1 MSDKM
6 ENNWIWVAVGAAAL
20 LGAAYYFTNK
30 KEDGVEEPLPQ
41 VEEMDKLTL
50 AYLSDYFTQAEE
62 MDKLTLAY
70 VSDYFKK
77 SYKAVVKVHPNVIPI
92 VLKVKGDIFGNNDA
106 DSLFFA
112 LTYYNKDTNGILE
125 DNTKNIKTKSIDV
138 NLKDAFGDK
147 DMLVLS

>member
-30 KEDGVEEPLPQ
+30 KEDGVEEFFL
-41 VEEMDKLTL
+41 
-50 AYLSDYFTQAEE
+50 QAEE
-62 MDKLTLAY
+62 MDKLTMAY

-77 SYKAVVKVHPNVIPI
+77 SYKAVKEVYPNVKPV
-92 VLKVKGDIFGNNDA
+92 VLKVKGDVFSNNDA
-106 DSLFFA
+106 DSLFFS
-112 LTYYNKDTNGILE
+112 LTYYNEDTEEILE

-138 NLKDAFGDK
+138 NLKDAFGDE

>member
-6 ENNWIWVAVGAAAL
+6 ENNWIWIAVGTAAL
-20 LGAAYYFTNK
+20 LGAAAYYFTNK
-30 KEDGVEEPLPQ
+30 KEDGVEEPL
-41 VEEMDKLTL
+41 L
-50 AYLSDYFTQAEE
+50 QAEE

-77 SYKAVVKVHPNVIPI
+77 SYKAVKEVYPNVQPV
-92 VLKVKGDIFGNNDA
+92 VLKVKGDVFGNNDA

-112 LTYYNKDTNGILE
+112 LTYYNEDTKEILE

-147 DMLVLS
+147 DMLILS

>member
-30 KEDGVEEPLPQ
+30 KEDGVEEPLLQ
-41 VEEMDKLTL
+41 VEEMDKLT
-50 AYLSDYFTQAEE
+50 
-62 MDKLTLAY
+62 MAY

-77 SYKAVVKVHPNVIPI
+77 SYKAVKEVYPNVKPV
-92 VLKVKGDIFGNNDA
+92 VLKVKGDVFSNNDA
-106 DSLFFA
+106 DSLFFS
-112 LTYYNKDTNGILE
+112 LTYYNEDTKEILE

-138 NLKDAFGDK
+138 NLKDAFGDE

>member
-1 MSDKM
+1 M
-6 ENNWIWVAVGAAAL
+6 ENNWIWVAVGGAVAL

-30 KEDGVEEPLPQ
+30 KEDGVEEPLLQ
-41 VEEMDKLTL
+41 V
-50 AYLSDYFTQAEE
+50 EE

-77 SYKAVVKVHPNVIPI
+77 SYEAVKEVHPKVIPV
-92 VLKVKGDIFGNNDA
+92 VLKVKGDVFGNVFGNNDA

-112 LTYYNKDTNGILE
+112 LTYYNKDTEEILE
-125 DNTKNIKTKSIDV
+125 DNAKYIKTKSIDV

>member
-41 VEEMDKLTL
+41 
-50 AYLSDYFTQAEE
+50 AEE

-77 SYKAVVKVHPNVIPI
+77 SYKAVVKVHPNVKPV
-92 VLKVKGDIFGNNDA
+92 VLKVKGDVFSNNDA

-112 LTYYNKDTNGILE
+112 LTYYNEDTEEILK
-125 DNTKNIKTKSIDV
+125 DNTKYIKTKSIDV
-138 NLKDAFGDK
+138 NLKDAFGDE

>member
-1 MSDKM
+1 M

-30 KEDGVEEPLPQ
+30 KEDGVEEPL
-41 VEEMDKLTL
+41 LT
-50 AYLSDYFTQAEE
+50 AEE
-62 MDKLTLAY
+62 MDKLTMAY

-77 SYKAVVKVHPNVIPI
+77 SYNAVKEANPNIKPV
-92 VLKVKGDIFGNNDA
+92 VLKTKGDVFGNNDA

-112 LTYYNKDTNGILE
+112 LTYYNEDTEAILE
-125 DNTKNIKTKSIDV
+125 DNTKYVKVKSIDV

-147 DMLVLS
+147 DMLVLK

>member
-6 ENNWIWVAVGAAAL
+6 GNNLIWVAVGAAAL

-30 KEDGVEEPLPQ
+30 KEDGVEEPL
-41 VEEMDKLTL
+41 L
-50 AYLSDYFTQAEE
+50 QAEE

-77 SYKAVVKVHPNVIPI
+77 SYKAVVEEYPNVQPV
-92 VLKVKGDIFGNNDA
+92 VLKVKGDVFSNNDA
-106 DSLFFA
+106 DSLFFT
-112 LTYYNKDTNGILE
+112 LTYYNEDTKEILK

>member
-6 ENNWIWVAVGAAAL
+6 GNNLIWVAVGAAAL
-20 LGAAYYFTNK
+20 LGAAYYYFTNK
-30 KEDGVEEPLPQ
+30 KEDGVEEPL
-41 VEEMDKLTL
+41 L
-50 AYLSDYFTQAEE
+50 QAEE

-77 SYKAVVKVHPNVIPI
+77 SYKAVVEAYPNVQPV
-92 VLKVKGDIFGNNDA
+92 VLKVKGDVFSNNDA

-112 LTYYNKDTNGILE
+112 LTYYNEGTKEILE
-125 DNTKNIKTKSIDV
+125 DNTKYIKSKSIDV